1 MSQRDM
7 EMREFTWRAI
17 LLGLAMTIVLGAA
30 NAYLGLRAG
39 ITIAATYPAAVIAMA
54 AMRAWKG
61 SLLEENIA
69 RTAGSIG
76 EGIAA
81 GAIFTIPAFLIAKAW
96 PSFRPGDAYWK
107 STALIMVGSILGVLF
122 ISLVRRVMVE
132 DPELP
137 FPESVAASE
146 IHKAGQRGAEAAKYL
161 FWNIG
166 VGGVVYILGKFGLFA
181 ADRDFP
187 FTIGNLGHSQV
198 RLGTLGSTKVVPTGG
213 TSVFAAPSVSPA
225 YLGVGYIIGLRLASI
240 QFAGSVLAW
249 GLLVPMMIYFL
260 GPSLQQYI
268 PAGTPKDW
276 ADTADAVWRYI
287 VRPIAVGGMLV
298 GAAYTLFKMRKS
310 LTSGFSKLLSDMRQ
324 SADQRAKLGRT
335 ERYMSFKTVLGLIAL
350 MFVLMCALYVQISGL
365 LWPAILA
372 AVVMLIV
379 GFFFATVSGNLVG
392 FIGSS
397 NNPVSGLT
405 LSTLLIAALLM
416 VSLGVS
422 GGKGVAIVLGVAA
435 VVCVSSSVAGELLQ
449 DFKVGYILG
458 GTPRNIQ
465 IAELIAVVVASLVMY
480 WPLMLLH
487 QGSINSGGVGF
498 GGPDLPAPQ
507 AGLMAT
513 LAQGIVGGDMPW
525 ALVGVG
531 IVFGIAMIMMQV
543 KSPMLVAVGMYLPFG
558 TTFAIFVG
566 GVFRSV
572 GDWVAD
578 RRGYNAAQ
586 KARVENAGVLTA
598 SGLIAGEALMGLV
611 WAGLQF
617 IPQWK
622 APNHPPQLFSH
633 PSYVVGGLIVLAGLA
648 CPAHPASDI
657 GSGRSERARAPDGNH
672 VSTGHVNWAAA
683 VTGFSEFSPHVVVTV
698 ALVHFHLGL
707 EQTFQTLR
715 PKHQIFRPV
724 RDDVSVRHQ

>member
-1 MSQRDM
+1 
-7 EMREFTWRAI
+7 
-17 LLGLAMTIVLGAA
+17 
-30 NAYLGLRAG
+30 
-39 ITIAATYPAAVIAMA
+39 
-54 AMRAWKG
+54 
-61 SLLEENIA
+61 
-69 RTAGSIG
+69 
-76 EGIAA
+76 
-81 GAIFTIPAFLIAKAW
+81 
-96 PSFRPGDAYWK
+96 
-107 STALIMVGSILGVLF
+107 
-122 ISLVRRVMVE
+122 MVE

-146 IHKAGQRGAEAAKYL
+146 IHKAGQRGAQAAKYL

-166 VGGVVYILGKFGLFA
+166 VGGVVYMLGKFGLFA
-181 ADRDFP
+181 ADQDFP
-187 FTIGNLGHSQV
+187 FTVGNLGHSQV
-198 RLGTLGSTKVVPTGG
+198 RLGTLESTKVVATGG
-213 TSVFAAPSVSPA
+213 TSVFSAPSVSPA

-260 GPSLQQYI
+260 GPSLQHYI
-268 PAGTPKDW
+268 PAGTPQDW

-310 LTSGFSKLLSDMRQ
+310 LTSGFGKALSDMRQ

-372 AVVMLIV
+372 AVVMLVV

-531 IVFGIAMIMMQV
+531 IVFGFAMIMMQV

-566 GVFRSV
+566 GVFRSL
-572 GDWVAD
+572 GDWLAD

-598 SGLIAGEALMGLV
+598 SGLIAGEAVLGLV

-617 IPQWK
+617 VPQWK

-633 PSYVVGGLIVLAGLA
+633 PSYLVGGLIVLAGLA
-648 CPAHPASDI
+648 ALLIRLPITAAGDPSEPAPPTAI
-657 GSGRSERARAPDGNH
+657 M
-672 VSTGHVNWAAA
+672 
-683 VTGFSEFSPHVVVTV
+683 
-698 ALVHFHLGL
+698 
-707 EQTFQTLR
+707 
-715 PKHQIFRPV
+715 
-724 RDDVSVRHQ
+724 

>member
-1 MSQRDM
+1 MSSESPETPKKHRPFVPENL
-7 EMREFTWRAI
+7 EMKEFTLRAV
-17 LLGLAMTIVLGAA
+17 LVGLVLTVVLGAA

-39 ITIAATYPAAVIAMA
+39 ITIAATYPAAVISMA
-54 AMRAWKG
+54 VLRAWKG
-61 SLLEENIA
+61 SLLEENIS

-76 EGIAA
+76 EGLAA
-81 GAIFTIPAFLIAKAW
+81 GAIFTIPAFVISKAW
-96 PSFRPGDAYWK
+96 PSFGWREAYWK
-107 STALIMVGSILGVLF
+107 STALMMVGSILGVLF
-122 ISLVRRVMVE
+122 ISLVRRTMVE

-146 IHKAGQRGAEAAKYL
+146 IHKAGQRGAQAAKYL

-166 VGGVVYILGKFGLFA
+166 VGGVVYMLGKFGLFA
-181 ADRDFP
+181 ADRDITY
-187 FTIGNLGHSQV
+187 TIGNLGHSQV
-198 RLGTLGSTKVVPTGG
+198 RLGTTGTANAVATGG
-213 TSVFAAPSVSPA
+213 TSVFAAASVSPA
-225 YLGVGYIIGLRLASI
+225 YLGVGYIIGVRLASI

-260 GPSLQQYI
+260 GPELRHYL
-268 PAGTPKDW
+268 P
-276 ADTADAVWRYI
+276 ADTPENWAGLADAVWRYI

-298 GAAYTLFKMRKS
+298 GAAYTLFKMRAS
-310 LTSGFSKLLSDMRQ
+310 LMSGFGKAISDLRQ
-324 SADQRAKLGRT
+324 TAEDRARLTRT
-335 ERYMSFKTVLGLIAL
+335 ERYMSFKTVFALIAVV
-350 MFVLMCALYVQISGL
+350 FVLMCWLYIHISHL
-365 LWPAILA
+365 FFPAIVA
-372 AVVMLIV
+372 AVVMLVV

-422 GGKGVAIVLGVAA
+422 GPNGVAVVLGVAA

-458 GTPRNIQ
+458 GTPQKIQ

-487 QGSINSGGVGF
+487 QGSINAGGVGF

-513 LAQGIVGGDMPW
+513 LAQGIVGGDVPW

-531 IVFGIAMIMMQV
+531 ILFGIAMIMMQV

-572 GDWVAD
+572 GDWMAE
-578 RRGYNAAQ
+578 RRGLNAAQ

-617 IPQWK
+617 VPKWK
-622 APNHPPQLFSH
+622 APNHPPQIFSN
-633 PSYVVGGLIVLAGLA
+633 PSYLVGGMIVLAGLA
-648 CPAHPASDI
+648 ALMVFLPVSAAGDPSEPAPPTAMM
-657 GSGRSERARAPDGNH
+657 
-672 VSTGHVNWAAA
+672 
-683 VTGFSEFSPHVVVTV
+683 
-698 ALVHFHLGL
+698 
-707 EQTFQTLR
+707 
-715 PKHQIFRPV
+715 
-724 RDDVSVRHQ
+724 